1 MGRDA
6 SRDSR
11 SHALLLRQDRGRGRA
26 GAGRGGVTLAWAV
39 PGGPAAP
46 APGAPAPPSPG
57 CAHGHARRVGF
68 SSLVAGRS
76 PPPPVSVS
84 GACNC
89 PSISLSRPTTE
100 TREHGHQAPPAN
112 SSRKFNP
119 TTASQVDRN
128 GPRVPASAARWG
140 EDHVPWSPRALV
152 TRAPWSPACPDP
164 GQCTCCRRRLGPGA
178 QRPEPGLPTRGF
190 WVSPPDAAASP
201 SLQADVW
208 LAADGRPEVA
218 MATRRGDPPTVSSA
232 TSCRS
237 QASGARQAR
246 TPRSGHIRG
255 TAVPQAALLGAV
267 IGVPGRVTPS
277 SAASSRSRAASGSA
291 GSQTPAKA
299 RQRRAVRDVADR
311 GNRVRAGP
319 RRRPRAG
326 AGQRP

>member
-1 MGRDA
+1 MSVSVASLRDGPRRHP
-6 SRDSR
+6 SRCQERVTVLPSLSPAQQR
-11 SHALLLRQDRGRGRA
+11 KPENTVTKRLLRIPAGNSTRRRRRRLTETVLAFRPPRLA
-26 GAGRGGVTLAWAV
+26 GARTTC
-39 PGGPAAP
+39 PGHRA
-46 APGAPAPPSPG
+46 
-57 CAHGHARRVGF
+57 
-68 SSLVAGRS
+68 
-76 PPPPVSVS
+76 
-84 GACNC
+84 
-89 PSISLSRPTTE
+89 
-100 TREHGHQAPPAN
+100 
-112 SSRKFNP
+112 
-119 TTASQVDRN
+119 
-128 GPRVPASAARWG
+128 
-140 EDHVPWSPRALV
+140 PWSPRALV
-152 TRAPWSPACPDP
+152 TRAPWSPARPDL
-164 GQCTCCRRRLGPGA
+164 GQCTCCRRRPGPGA
-178 QRPEPGLPTRGF
+178 QRPEPRLPTRGF

-267 IGVPGRVTPS
+267 IGVPGRVTPL

-319 RRRPRAG
+319 QRRPRAG